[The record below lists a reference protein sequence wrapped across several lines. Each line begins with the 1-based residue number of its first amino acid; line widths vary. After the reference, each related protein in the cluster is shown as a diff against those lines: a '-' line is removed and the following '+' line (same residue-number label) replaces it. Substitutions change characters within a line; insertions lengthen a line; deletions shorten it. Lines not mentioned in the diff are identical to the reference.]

1 MGDTTLVVEFIGR
14 HRKRIAL
21 GAMFVVIT
29 NMLQALV
36 PAVVGRV
43 VDILQAEPT
52 MAQIL
57 WLCGLILLIS
67 IVKGCTRFL
76 MRYLIIGASWMI
88 ENDIRLRVYDH
99 LLQLPLSYYNRTRTG
114 DIVARLT
121 NDLTAVRMMV
131 GPAVMY
137 TINVLVL
144 MPAVLVF
151 MMMRDPGLALW
162 SVLPFPFIAIII
174 YFAGR
179 RIHHAFR
186 TVQESYSDISAHV
199 QEDLAGIQVVR
210 SYAREAHELGTL
222 DRLSRAYVRNNQ
234 RVIRLQSAFFPSLE
248 LLVSVAIVIVLWVGG
263 QKVAAG
269 QTTLGTMVSFI
280 MYLGLLVW
288 PSIAL
293 GWVIA
298 VFQRGTASA
307 RRIVEI
313 LDEEPERRGG
323 EEDDAPPLSGAFEVR
338 DLTFA
343 YDGGTDVLRG
353 ISFAVQSGETLAVT
367 GRTGSGKSTLL
378 GVLSGAYDPERGTIF
393 FDGSDAQ
400 DIPLNCLRRSITSVP
415 QEAFLFSETIAENI
429 AFGRHD
435 ADRDAILQAA
445 RIAAIADEIEE
456 FPDGYETVLGERG
469 ISVSGGQRQRITIAR
484 ALISDAPI
492 IFFDDCFAN
501 VDTRTEATILTNVK
515 EAVADRTAVIV
526 TQRLGA
532 VADADRI
539 LYMKDGCII
548 EMGTHTELIAL
559 DGEYAALYHEQESLE
574 SLEDGQ

>member
-1 MGDTTLVVEFIGR
+1 MGDAALVVEFIGR
-14 HRKRIAL
+14 HRKRMAFGAL
-21 GAMFVVIT
+21 FVVIT
-29 NMLQALV
+29 NLLQALV

-43 VDILQAEPT
+43 VDILQAEP
-52 MAQIL
+52 AL
-57 WLCGLILLIS
+57 APVLRLCGLILLIAAA
-67 IVKGCTRFL
+67 KGYTRFL
-76 MRYLIIGASWMI
+76 MRYIIIGASWMI

-99 LLQLPLSYYNRTRTG
+99 LLRLPTSYYNRTRTG

-144 MPAVLVF
+144 MPAVLGF
-151 MMMRDPGLALW
+151 MIVRDAGLALW
-162 SVLPFPFIAIII
+162 SVLPFPFIALII
-174 YFAGR
+174 YVAGR

-199 QEDLAGIQVVR
+199 QEDLAGIQIVR
-210 SYAREAHELGTL
+210 SYGREAHELGTL
-222 DRLSRAYVRNNQ
+222 DRLSRAYVENNR
-234 RVIRLQSAFFPSLE
+234 RVIRLQSAFFPALE
-248 LLVSVAIVIVLWVGG
+248 LLVSVAIVLVLWIGG
-263 QKVAAG
+263 RKVSAG
-269 QTTLGTMVSFI
+269 ETSLGTIVSFI

-323 EEDDAPPLSGAFEVR
+323 EEFDAPPLSGAIEVR
-338 DLTFA
+338 NLLFA
-343 YDGGTDVLRG
+343 YDGGDDVLRG
-353 ISFAVQSGETLAVT
+353 ISFTVQPGETLAVT

-378 GVLSGAYDPERGTIF
+378 GVLSGTYDPDRGAVF
-393 FDGSDAQ
+393 FDGYDAH
-400 DIPLNCLRRSITSVP
+400 DIPLDRLRRSITSVP

-435 ADRDAILQAA
+435 ADRGSILRAA
-445 RIAAIADEIEE
+445 RIAAVADEIEA

-501 VDTRTEATILTNVK
+501 VDTRTEAVILANVK
-515 EAVADRTAVIV
+515 EAVADRTALIV

-539 LYMKDGCII
+539 LYLKDGRII
-548 EMGTHTELIAL
+548 EQGTHTELIAL

-574 SLEDGQ
+574 SLEDGA